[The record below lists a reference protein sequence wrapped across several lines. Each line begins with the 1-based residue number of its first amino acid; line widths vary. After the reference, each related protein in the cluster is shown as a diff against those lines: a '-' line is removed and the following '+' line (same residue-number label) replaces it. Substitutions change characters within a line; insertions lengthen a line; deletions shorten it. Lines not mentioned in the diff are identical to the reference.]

1 MGRSQ
6 ETSNK
11 KEKEKKKLKKK
22 QEKELKRKERK
33 ANSEKGKSFEDML
46 AYVDENGHLS
56 DTPPDPSKKKKIKAE
71 DIQLGATKR
80 EDVEPEDFI
89 RKGTVTF
96 FNDSKGYGFIK
107 DHANQ
112 ESIFVHINGL
122 EDEVGEGDKVTFE
135 TEMGQKGLNAVNV
148 KLLKEEKVKE
158 AKEEVKEPK
167 EEVEETREVEQDQED
182 KDDQEDE
189 DDKE

>member
-46 AYVDENGHLS
+46 AYVDENGNLTT
-56 DTPPDPSKKKKIKAE
+56 TPPDPTKKKKEIKTE

-80 EDVEPEDFI
+80 EDVEPMDVV

-107 DHANQ
+107 DHETQ
-112 ESIFVHINGL
+112 ESVFVHINGL
-122 EDEVGEGDKVTFE
+122 EDDVKENDKVSFE
-135 TEMGQKGLNAVNV
+135 TEMGQKGLNAVKV
-148 KLLKEEKVKE
+148 KLLKE
-158 AKEEVKEPK
+158 
-167 EEVEETREVEQDQED
+167 
-182 KDDQEDE
+182 
-189 DDKE
+189 

>member
-22 QEKELKRKERK
+22 QEKELKKKERK

-46 AYVDENGHLS
+46 AYVDEDGNLTT
-56 DTPPDPSKKKKIKAE
+56 TPPDPSRKKKEIKTE

-80 EDVEPEDFI
+80 EDVEPMDVI

-107 DHANQ
+107 DHETQ
-112 ESIFVHINGL
+112 ESVFVHINGL
-122 EDEVGEGDKVTFE
+122 EDDVKENDKVTFE
-135 TEMGQKGLNAVNV
+135 TEMGQKGLNAVKV
-148 KLLKEEKVKE
+148 KLIKE
-158 AKEEVKEPK
+158 A
-167 EEVEETREVEQDQED
+167 
-182 KDDQEDE
+182 
-189 DDKE
+189 

>member
-1 MGRSQ
+1 MRDWENKKHENKYMGRSQ

-46 AYVDENGHLS
+46 AYVDENGNLTT
-56 DTPPDPSKKKKIKAE
+56 TPPDPSKKKEIKTE

-80 EDVEPEDFI
+80 EDVEPMDVV

-107 DHANQ
+107 DHETQ
-112 ESIFVHINGL
+112 ESVFVHINGL
-122 EDEVGEGDKVTFE
+122 EDDVKENDKVSFE
-135 TEMGQKGLNAVNV
+135 TEMGQKGLNAVKV
-148 KLLKEEKVKE
+148 KLIKG
-158 AKEEVKEPK
+158 
-167 EEVEETREVEQDQED
+167 
-182 KDDQEDE
+182 
-189 DDKE
+189 